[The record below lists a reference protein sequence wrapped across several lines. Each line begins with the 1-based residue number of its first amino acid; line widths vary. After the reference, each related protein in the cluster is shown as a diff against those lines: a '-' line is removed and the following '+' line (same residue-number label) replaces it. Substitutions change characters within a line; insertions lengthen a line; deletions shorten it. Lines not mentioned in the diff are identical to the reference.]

1 MENKRNYK
9 KRDEIP
15 LPPNDMSPAFLEYL
29 NEIRDKNKTKRESD
43 YIERNYE
50 FLEKRERVVFNRKT
64 VKRIKAYTTKTL
76 KRRCL
81 GLPIH
86 SYSFVYSGIRQVT
99 LIGLEFNNLGTYFY
113 LPEDSITAVLDLD
126 TKKWTALP
134 NFYKGMRFKPNEEM
148 LKVYPGMF
156 KPNETYKIT
165 NDVLTIYYSFKERK
179 DLTKLALYLI
189 FQQVKTI
196 YRKKHEKQRYKS
208 I

>member
-9 KRDEIP
+9 KRGIVP
-15 LPPNDMSPAFLEYL
+15 VPPKDIDPVFLEYL
-29 NEIRDKNKTKRESD
+29 NEIKDKNKIKYTTD
-43 YIERNYE
+43 YLERNYE
-50 FLEKRERVVFNRKT
+50 FLEKKERVIFDRKT
-64 VKRIKAYTTKTL
+64 VRRIEAYNTKVL
-76 KRRCL
+76 KRV

-86 SYSFVYSGIRQVT
+86 SFSFTYSGARQVS
-99 LIGLEFNNLGTYFY
+99 LIGLEFNELGTYFY
-113 LPEDSITAVLDLD
+113 LPEDSITAVWDLD
-126 TKKWTALP
+126 KKKWTTLP
-134 NFYKGMRFKPNEEM
+134 DFYKGMRFKPNEEM

-156 KPNETYKIT
+156 KPHKTYKIT

-189 FQQVKTI
+189 FQQVKMI